1 MEGGETPG
9 RTRERQ
15 RGFTLLELLV
25 VVAIIGILAAIAIS
39 TYDAY
44 RRRAYEGVAMS
55 YMRNWVA
62 AQELYLE
69 KHGHYAD
76 ADEQL
81 QDDLH
86 VLFVP
91 NDVPYNFHIDSG
103 SSRTETWYGRATPAA
118 RGLRYFYIDQTGVL
132 LGSMSGPANP

>member
-1 MEGGETPG
+1 MASEETPQ
-9 RTRERQ
+9 RAWEKQ

-39 TYDAY
+39 SYDAY
-44 RRRAYEGVAMS
+44 RKRAYEGVAMS

-62 AQELYLE
+62 AQELYLQ

-81 QDDLH
+81 QNDLH

-91 NDVPYNFHIDSG
+91 DNVPYNFHIDSG
-103 SSRTETWYGRATPAA
+103 SSRTETWYGLATPTVG
-118 RGLRYFYIDQTGVL
+118 GLRYFYIDQTGLL
-132 LGSMSGPANP
+132 LGSMSGPPRP